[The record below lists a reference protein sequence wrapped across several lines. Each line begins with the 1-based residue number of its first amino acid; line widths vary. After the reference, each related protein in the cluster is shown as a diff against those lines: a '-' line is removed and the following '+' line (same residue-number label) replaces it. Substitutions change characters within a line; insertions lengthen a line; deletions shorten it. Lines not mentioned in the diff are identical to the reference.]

1 MLSPSKANVL
11 FISPLR
17 GATGGIRSWTQKIVE
32 LGIPDGYQVHVVDT
46 GIVNKARAEMASL
59 SSGEISRTARIL
71 VSFLWH
77 VAFVRP
83 CIVHLNCS
91 LSRNGI
97 FRDSVC
103 VLLARFWGIPTV
115 TYYRGN
121 IPDFLDGKKNGI
133 RWCALRKL
141 INVSNL
147 NIAMSRDSLAFLAD
161 LQHAEQRAPVLL
173 HNFVSDSDFRYRTSC
188 TVKPSER
195 IRVIYAGWIKVAKGC
210 QEILAVARQLSE
222 VEFILLG
229 PVKADMKRHLQ
240 SHPANVIVGGDV
252 TRNIVLQQMIAS
264 DLFLFPSYHEGFP
277 NAVLEAMAV
286 GLPVVATRVGGIPE
300 MIEDGKGGLLV
311 SSPDTHKL
319 TSALQ
324 TLIADPRKRLQM
336 GAFNRRKAQTE
347 YTYSVVMSRLVYFY
361 SQVLSSTSGN
371 YRCGVSHRL

>member
-1 MLSPSKANVL
+1 MISPSKSKANVL
-11 FISPLR
+11 FLSPLR

-32 LGIPDGYQVHVVDT
+32 QGLPSGYQVHVVDT
-46 GIVNKARAEMASL
+46 GIVNKARSRNASL
-59 SSGEISRTARIL
+59 YSGEIYRNARIL

-83 CIVHLNCS
+83 CIIHLNCS

-97 FRDSVC
+97 FRDFVC
-103 VLLARFWGIPTV
+103 VFLGRFWGIPIV
-115 TYYRGN
+115 THYRGN
-121 IPDFLDGKKNGI
+121 IPDFLDEKKNGVH
-133 RWCALRKL
+133 WCVLRRL
-141 INVSNL
+141 INVSKL
-147 NIAMSRDSLAFLAD
+147 NIALNRDSLAFLND

-195 IRVIYAGWIKVAKGC
+195 IRVIYAGRINVVKGC
-210 QEILAVARQLSE
+210 REILAVARQLSE

-229 PVKADMKRHLQ
+229 PVEADMERHLQ

-286 GLPVVATRVGGIPE
+286 GLPVVATGVGAISE
-300 MIEDGKGGLLV
+300 MIDDGKGGLII
-311 SSPDTHKL
+311 SRPHPDEIVF
-319 TSALQ
+319 ALR
-324 TLIADPRKRLQM
+324 TLIADTEMRLQM
-336 GAFNRRKAQTE
+336 GHFNYRKAQTE
-347 YTYSVVMSRLVYFY
+347 YSYSVVVPRLDRLYQ
-361 SQVLSSTSGN
+361 QVLHGT
-371 YRCGVSHRL
+371 